1 MLNKTL
7 PLPAAA
13 DPLVGT
19 LVGGRYQILAKLG
32 HGGMGAVYEA
42 VQDSI
47 ERRVAIKVLLPSVAQ
62 DAEISK
68 RFVNEARAVNRVNH
82 PGLVQV
88 SDFGQLD
95 SGAPYIVMEFLKG
108 ETLRQRMSRFGGG
121 LPTTEVVELGSQ
133 IAESLTAAHGLG
145 IIHRA
150 PCSQSRSWVQAFQR
164 PPAAKDSRWK
174 PDARASHPGWSR
186 KAGLG
191 RRGESGGRGGAARPG
206 LRPLGARLD

>member
-1 MLNKTL
+1 VHQCASAGALNKTL
-7 PLPAAA
+7 PLPAQS

-19 LVGGRYQILAKLG
+19 QIGGRYQILAKLG

-68 RFVNEARAVNRVNH
+68 RFDNEARAVNRVNH

-108 ETLRQRMSRFGGG
+108 ETLRQRMARFGGG
-121 LPTTEVVELGSQ
+121 LPTSEVIELGSQ
-133 IAESLTAAHGLG
+133 IAESLTAAHGMG
-145 IIHRA
+145 IVHREPSA
-150 PCSQSRSWVQAFQR
+150 PSRNPV
-164 PPAAKDSRWK
+164 
-174 PDARASHPGWSR
+174 
-186 KAGLG
+186 
-191 RRGESGGRGGAARPG
+191 
-206 LRPLGARLD
+206 